1 MNHAIHPKPEGL
13 DRLPV
18 ELLRKVPPELF
29 ENIPEDFMETLHKM
43 IGSRAFE
50 SEELKQGLKEQVEG
64 ILKQTL
70 IVSSGNRVSLK
81 ENVTGLPYV
90 LLDRQRGTQEAR
102 RPVDVYVLI

>member
-18 ELLRKVPPELF
+18 ELLRKVPLELF
-29 ENIPEDFMETLHKM
+29 ENIPEDFMETLHQM

-70 IVSSGNRVSLK
+70 IVSSGK
-81 ENVTGLPYV
+81 LPESSF
-90 LLDRQRGTQEAR
+90 TQGERYWPTLCAAR
-102 RPVDVYVLI
+102 